1 MKLFILSITTIAIL
15 TGCSTTQKVES
26 LSVYQNKDDKTI
38 SIVARSDETEVR
50 KKLDNAKYWAI
61 QEFYEAV
68 KKAAEETL
76 KSNKKYFAVLNLGI
90 DNSNGFPLNTYQEVF
105 NYCYAPAD
113 KDASFHKLKG
123 TCKGI
128 VEGEG
133 VSLKI
138 AKFDEPSENFYLWN
152 AKEVLKDLK

>member
-1 MKLFILSITTIAIL
+1 MKLIILSLTALAIL
-15 TGCSTTQKVES
+15 TGCSTSQKVVP
-26 LSVYQNKDDKTI
+26 LSVNQNIDNKTV
-38 SIVARSDETEVR
+38 SIVVRSDETEIR
-50 KKLDNAKYWAI
+50 KKLNDPKYWAM

-76 KSNKKYFAVLNLGI
+76 KSDKKYFAVLNLGI

-105 NYCYAPAD
+105 NYCYASAD
-113 KDASFHKLKG
+113 KEASFHKLKG
-123 TCKGI
+123 ICHGI
-128 VEGEG
+128 VDGEG

-152 AKEVLKDLK
+152 AKKVLEELK